1 MDEIGA
7 GACRPD
13 IGAPALEAAGFSF
26 AYPGCAPVLCDVDW
40 SVPAG
45 AFMLLVGATGC
56 GKTTLLRSFKPEIAP
71 VGERDGSLAVFGEP
85 LERWEPL
92 ASAAGI
98 GYVAQSPENQIVCDV
113 VWHELAFGLE
123 NLGVAQDVMR
133 RRVAEVA
140 HFFGIEPW
148 MRRATAE
155 LSGGQKQMVT
165 LAAVLALRPKLL
177 LLDEPTAQ
185 LDPVAEKNFL
195 HALFRINRELGIT
208 VVVATHAPESMVDYA
223 TGCSRLGAHGIESVS
238 LDEFREPALDGRP
251 AFDTRAADVESGVTD
266 RSARVDA
273 KRVASDRFA
282 RAGAPAVKAKDVFY
296 RYAREADWVLRGCN
310 LAVCP
315 GAVHAIVGGNGS
327 GKSTLLRLV
336 AGVLEPERG
345 KVSNAFSAA
354 QALLP
359 QDPKALFVCDTVHG
373 ELHEWQARC
382 GYDDDAV
389 CRIADAFGLSGFA
402 MRHPYD
408 LSGGQ
413 QQKLALAKVLLTDPE
428 LLLLDEPTKG
438 LDAPSKCE
446 VADALCGL
454 AALGKTIVL
463 VTHDLA
469 FASQVAD
476 TVTMLFDGEDAC
488 TEPTEAFFAGNL
500 FYRPAFDGFM
510 RLRRERA
517 RSENPMTRG
526 FTGDAASFESA
537 CGQGVDGR

>member
-1 MDEIGA
+1 MDEIEA
-7 GACRPD
+7 GACRCSAD
-13 IGAPALEAAGFSF
+13 ALALEAAGFSF
-26 AYPGCAPVLCDVDW
+26 AYPGCEPVLRDVDW

-71 VGERDGSLAVFGEP
+71 VGERGGSLAVFGEP

-92 ASAAGI
+92 SSAAGI

-123 NLGVAQDVMR
+123 NLGIAQDAMR

-148 MRRATAE
+148 IRRATAE

-223 TGCSRLGAHGIESVS
+223 TGCSRLGAHGIEPVS
-238 LDEFREPALDGRP
+238 LDAFREPAP
-251 AFDTRAADVESGVTD
+251 EKHRAPSACSGD
-266 RSARVDA
+266 AEQAASGRSARVDA
-273 KRVASDRFA
+273 
-282 RAGAPAVKAKDVFY
+282 PAVKVSDAFY
-296 RYAREADWVLRGCN
+296 RYAREVDWVLRGCN
-310 LAVCP
+310 LAVRP
-315 GAVHAIVGGNGS
+315 GGVHAIVGGNGS

-336 AGVLEPERG
+336 AGVFKPERG
-345 KVSNAFSAA
+345 KVSCALSAA

-359 QDPKALFVCDTVHG
+359 QDPKALFVCDTVHE
-373 ELHEWQARC
+373 ELHEWQMRC

-389 CRIADAFGLSGFA
+389 CRIADAFGLGGFA
-402 MRHPYD
+402 ARHPYD

-446 VADALCGL
+446 VADALVGL
-454 AALGKTIVL
+454 AARGKTIVL

-469 FASQVAD
+469 FASQIAD
-476 TVTMLFDGEDAC
+476 TATMLFDGEDAC

-500 FYRPAFDGFM
+500 FYRPAFDGFL
-510 RLRRERA
+510 RLRREGECPKTSMTA
-517 RSENPMTRG
+517 GAAADVGPSEP
-526 FTGDAASFESA
+526 A
-537 CGQGVDGR
+537 CGQGDGR